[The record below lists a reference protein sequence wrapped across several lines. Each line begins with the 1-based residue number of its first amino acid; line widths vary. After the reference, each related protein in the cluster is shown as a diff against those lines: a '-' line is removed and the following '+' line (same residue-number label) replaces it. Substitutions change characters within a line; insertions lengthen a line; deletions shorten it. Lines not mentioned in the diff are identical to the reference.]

1 MLAAAFGTNPPQLK
15 GMARNLGPWQL
26 LGIVIHL
33 QRWHLDF
40 LHPAADFTD
49 EVVVVGRITTVL
61 DLHLPAE
68 LRGIAQVV
76 TNDDWATTTKR
87 LRQIVGKTV
96 TD

>member
-61 DLHLPAE
+61 DLHLVIM
-68 LRGIAQVV
+68 LAQLHKVQSF
-76 TNDDWATTTKR
+76 K
-87 LRQIVGKTV
+87 LL
-96 TD
+96 